1 MFWLGVLFVI
11 VWVFCLVLL
20 MWCLFVGS
28 WLLSGFGVG
37 IIYACWVVEFVA
49 GCLVFEWFAAF
60 VVGCFSVLFW
70 LRGLAGCF
78 RFLWGWYNTRL
89 LVVECF
95 AVAFSVL
102 G

>member
-1 MFWLGVLFVI
+1 MPVGWLSLLRV
-11 VWVFCLVLL
+11 VWFLN
-20 MWCLFVGS
+20 G
-28 WLLSGFGVG
+28 
-37 IIYACWVVEFVA
+37 
-49 GCLVFEWFAAF
+49 FAAF

-70 LRGLAGCF
+70 LRGLGGCF

>member
-1 MFWLGVLFVI
+1 MFWLGVLFVL

-49 GCLVFEWFAAF
+49 GCLVFEWFCCVCCWVF
-60 VVGCFSVLFW
+60 
-70 LRGLAGCF
+70 
-78 RFLWGWYNTRL
+78 
-89 LVVECF
+89 
-95 AVAFSVL
+95 
-102 G
+102 